1 MSRNNFGNMCKRFNF
16 REQTTATLPSNL
28 SVVKCMVVIMR
39 YRHPEDR
46 ISSGPWLLYSI
57 ARWEAYL
64 SVSVYGVS
72 HPATGLNL
80 VGIEPPE
87 FKFLF
92 EQWAAYVRRIVQ
104 FARPVV
110 IEDLREDARMSV
122 EKIFVEDR
130 VVIDERF
137 RQSRQSGGRY
147 LFQRRL
153 ICLES
158 DASHVQND
166 PIFSVHGHGLSLIC
180 CFPIVNVQKI
190 IISHSGS
197 EFTRPLTSTPLMTC
211 QQFYSTE
218 RIIVN

>member
-1 MSRNNFGNMCKRFNF
+1 M
-16 REQTTATLPSNL
+16 
-28 SVVKCMVVIMR
+28 
-39 YRHPEDR
+39 
-46 ISSGPWLLYSI
+46 
-57 ARWEAYL
+57 
-64 SVSVYGVS
+64 YGVS

-180 CFPIVNVQKI
+180 CFPIVNVQKNNHF
-190 IISHSGS
+190 ISWFRVYSAIDKHTTNDLSTVL
-197 EFTRPLTSTPLMTC
+197 FNRKNNCKLVRFLSTPRPVFALPVSKE
-211 QQFYSTE
+211 FFSFF
-218 RIIVN
+218 